1 MYVFKYYRPNLYFD
15 KAIRYNELYFAANH
29 ELNDPN
35 DLKAIY
41 YFEDN
46 PELWGRLLQL
56 PGISSPWNLSEIINA
71 DCRLL
76 AVSLNDIFKGKEINS
91 IDSFS
96 SLKGVL
102 DLCSGQIIAA
112 FERALL
118 KKENESNSPAV
129 RADQCK
135 LIMTEL
141 LSRSIN
147 HEFYSVSFSKDAL
160 SSMMW
165 AHYAEGFKGC
175 VVIYTSKNHEFSL
188 SQNPFSKNEDR
199 YNLAPVEYM
208 DSDKRIPIL
217 ECVTSGK
224 NKTIATFLQKNSFW
238 KYENELRS
246 FTFKNLNTNKMAMA
260 SHAAQKLKTTERKRI
275 LYHDASLIAGVIFG
289 PRVKEEYQKGVEFVL
304 HDNRYHRGREP
315 FFSLNTVLN
324 DSGNIEISKA
334 SKFSCAGENP
344 MYSPF
349 EGEKL
354 KELLHHL
361 NIFSSSR

>member
-1 MYVFKYYRPNLYFD
+1 MHVFKYYRPNHYFD

-41 YFEDN
+41 YFEDS
-46 PELWGRLLQL
+46 PELWSRLLK
-56 PGISSPWNLSEIINA
+56 LSEENSFWSLSETINT
-71 DCRLL
+71 DCQIL
-76 AVSLNDIFKGKEINS
+76 AGSLNDIFKGIEVSS
-91 IDSFS
+91 IDSFD

-102 DLCSGQIIAA
+102 DLCSGQIIDA
-112 FERALL
+112 FESALF
-118 KKENESNSPAV
+118 KRENELNSPAV
-129 RADQCK
+129 RADLCK

-141 LSRSIN
+141 LSRAIN

-160 SSMMW
+160 NSMMW

-175 VVIYTSKNHEFSL
+175 VVIYASENRGFSL
-188 SQNPFSKNEDR
+188 SHNPFSENVAE
-199 YNLAPVEYM
+199 YNLAPVDYV

-217 ECVTSGK
+217 ESVTSGK
-224 NKTIATFLQKNSFW
+224 GKAVSTFLQKNSFW
-238 KYENELRS
+238 KYEDELRS
-246 FTFKNLNTNKMAMA
+246 FTFKAINTKYMAMA
-260 SHAAQKLKTTERKRI
+260 SHKAQKLKTTDRKRI

-289 PRVKEEYQKGVEFVL
+289 PRVKAEYQREVEFVL
-304 HDNRYHRGREP
+304 HDNRYYRGKES
-315 FFSLNTVLN
+315 FFSLNTVLT

-334 SKFSCAGENP
+334 SKVTCAGEIP
-344 MYSPF
+344 GFTPF

-361 NIFSSSR
+361 NILSDSR